1 MVAQCDTV
9 GLNQPPE
16 RGDIN
21 VPIDCDP
28 LGHVL
33 SFYKMLYA
41 FLPDENTIYYFDAI
55 IVSGMIYVMN
65 VMMHGQLI

>member
-21 VPIDCDP
+21 VPTDCDP
-28 LGHVL
+28 LGHVP

-41 FLPDENTIYYFDAI
+41 FLLDKNTIYYLNAI
-55 IVSGMIYVMN
+55 IVSVMIYVMN